1 MQLSEEKEY
10 WEVFAKDSRNR
21 KANGNNGRRNNHKE
35 ALKRMNRMIQRQ
47 EQAEASKPM
56 VEETTDED

>member
-21 KANGNNGRRNNHKE
+21 KANGNNGHRNNHKE
-35 ALKRMNRMIQRQ
+35 ALRRMNRILQRQ
-47 EQAEASKPM
+47 EQAEVSKPM
-56 VEETTDED
+56 VEETTDEE